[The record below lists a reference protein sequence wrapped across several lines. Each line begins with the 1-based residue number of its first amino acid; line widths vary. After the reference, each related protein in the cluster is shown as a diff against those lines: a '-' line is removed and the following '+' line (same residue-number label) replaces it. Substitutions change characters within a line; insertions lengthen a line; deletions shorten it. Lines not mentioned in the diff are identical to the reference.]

1 MRLAIHFDCSCI
13 YRQYRNNFDQML
25 QNKSEK
31 LIKTF
36 VSACHLSDEFVWV
49 PSYVCRKF
57 FSSGF
62 YRENLAFFP
71 PEIYFGIPVPLRQS
85 QNELFFSAFDG
96 SNWFQLLDRQQR
108 SAFEPELNLLENVP
122 FFFSSVTEIRA
133 IVTSTHVHI

>member
-13 YRQYRNNFDQML
+13 YRQYRNNFDEKL

-36 VSACHLSDEFVWV
+36 VSASHISDEFVWV

-57 FSSGF
+57 FSSGS

-71 PEIYFGIPVPLRQS
+71 PEIYF
-85 QNELFFSAFDG
+85 
-96 SNWFQLLDRQQR
+96 
-108 SAFEPELNLLENVP
+108 
-122 FFFSSVTEIRA
+122 
-133 IVTSTHVHI
+133 